1 MKKWLKPFGNN
12 YICFTAVFA
21 KRFLCVP
28 FFFSV
33 QQKGCF
39 SKVVSSSGQYET
51 KLGNVVIQAVTGD
64 ITKETS
70 DVIVNSSNDK
80 FTLKSGEPVV
90 PTLRLFAAAPLCRQ
104 SKLKYLFIVHN

>member
-1 MKKWLKPFGNN
+1 MFD
-12 YICFTAVFA
+12 A
-21 KRFLCVP
+21 

-33 QQKGCF
+33 QQKECF
-39 SKVVSSSGQYET
+39 SKIVSSSEQYET

-70 DVIVNSSNDK
+70 DVIVNSSNEK

-90 PTLRLFAAAPLCRQ
+90 PTLRLFAAATLYCK
-104 SKLKYLFIVHN
+104 SKQEYLFTVHN

>member
-1 MKKWLKPFGNN
+1 MKEWLKPFGNN
-12 YICFTAVFA
+12 YSCFTALFT
-21 KRFLCVP
+21 KRSLCDT

-39 SKVVSSSGQYET
+39 SKVVSSSGQHET

-80 FTLKSGEPVV
+80 FTLKSGEPLV
-90 PTLRLFAAAPLCRQ
+90 PTLPLLAAATLYCQ
-104 SKLKYLFIVHN
+104 SKLKYLFTVHN